1 MGNDFFAYV
10 QHLEMLA
17 FFSGYPLVYY
27 FVRFLFRNASS
38 KNGWRA
44 EIVSIL
50 PYVYALI
57 GTLYLGLV
65 LKNLYPDYTIENLQ
79 HRIQRP
85 YLNIWA
91 ILSILF
97 WIPAVSRKQV
107 ISVLHSLVF
116 FLYIVRDLFLQLT
129 GISHDTNI
137 IKNDMRIYTISIFLN
152 LLSFILLALLHF
164 LFFFRKKHSHPW
176 SCNYFP
182 CKIEFENVSFA
193 LPCHDK
199 RDIIGS
205 IYIWLHIYINVIDQ
219 LR

>member
-50 PYVYALI
+50 PFAYALI
-57 GTLYLGLV
+57 GTLYLGLM

-79 HRIQRP
+79 YRIQQP

-91 ILSILF
+91 ILSNLF
-97 WIPAVSRKQV
+97 WIPTISRKQV
-107 ISVLHSLVF
+107 LSVLHSLHYDQPLTAFATDNPHPNFAFGFEFITSGRTFQLFVGNYTLLNPQQNS
-116 FLYIVRDLFLQLT
+116 LYNSSNPFGYTDNGKKGPGGQF
-129 GISHDTNI
+129 NI
-137 IKNDMRIYTISIFLN
+137 GFNIMRLWNF
-152 LLSFILLALLHF
+152 
-164 LFFFRKKHSHPW
+164 
-176 SCNYFP
+176 
-182 CKIEFENVSFA
+182 
-193 LPCHDK
+193 
-199 RDIIGS
+199 
-205 IYIWLHIYINVIDQ
+205 
-219 LR
+219 